1 MKPRG
6 DGGAADGRMP
16 AQLGSCAGIAL
27 CRWVVRGRAGGGRP
41 RTGADH
47 VRCKGCGARTRQPL
61 RAATPAPSPPRRRRP
76 PAAPTPAATPPTTT
90 STPAHRGQSALPPS
104 PTTRRPRHR
113 QPLRPPQPAP
123 PPSANPGAGSH
134 STHHSQHPRPPG
146 ATRRPS
152 RPVSPHSAPHWQPL
166 RPPSARRT
174 PALRAPRAVAV
185 RPPRAAL
192 RTALRGQSHRTPRPS
207 APHSAGSR
215 AAGAAR
221 VGATAPRWRRAA
233 QTHPRPA
240 PTRRTLAT
248 PGRVD
253 PHRHGA
259 PRNARPR
266 KPVPRRPQGPARIP
280 SPP

>member
-47 VRCKGCGARTRQPL
+47 ARCKGCGARTRQPL

-76 PAAPTPAATPPTTT
+76 PAAPDT
-90 STPAHRGQSALPPS
+90 
-104 PTTRRPRHR
+104 
-113 QPLRPPQPAP
+113 
-123 PPSANPGAGSH
+123 GSH
-134 STHHSQHPRPPG
+134 STHHNQHPRPPG
-146 ATRRPS
+146 ATRRLRGQSARTP
-152 RPVSPHSAPHWQPL
+152 RPTGSHSA
-166 RPPSARRT
+166 
-174 PALRAPRAVAV
+174 
-185 RPPRAAL
+185 RPPRAVPPLSERRGQSPSALRVAL
-192 RTALRGQSHRTPRPS
+192 RTALRGPPHRTPR
-207 APHSAGSR
+207 AVVPHSAGSR

-248 PGRVD
+248 PDRVD

-259 PRNARPR
+259 PRNAGPR
-266 KPVPRRPQGPARIP
+266 KPGPRRPQGPARIP